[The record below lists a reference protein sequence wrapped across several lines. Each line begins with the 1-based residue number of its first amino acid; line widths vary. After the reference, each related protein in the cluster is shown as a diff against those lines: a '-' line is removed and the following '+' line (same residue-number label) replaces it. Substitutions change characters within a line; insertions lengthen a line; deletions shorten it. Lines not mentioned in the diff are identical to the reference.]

1 MNTGSKNRSGEPSGS
16 RRPGLSC
23 AECRRSKLKCDRSF
37 PCQACI
43 RRGCANICPEG
54 TLNATK
60 GNKVLMAH
68 AQRMTE
74 QITTLKARVE
84 ELEEALAK
92 TYDGD
97 HPLLRRSP
105 PSTTSEKD
113 DDITDA
119 IGSLSIGAHG
129 QSKYHGESSSSEY
142 FQDLLEAS
150 DDEEPVGHPN
160 PYDLRDEIVH
170 LVDAFPFGLKEH
182 RYNKELFRPYIP
194 PRSTAMEF
202 VNLYYSDAAWMYDP
216 IILQEFTTAILDPM
230 YGSGNVPSVE
240 GIHPHELAVFF
251 IILATGLLSH
261 PGSSMLSGKYHAL
274 SRAALS
280 LEPIAVEAT
289 CSAIQA
295 IFLTFRYLYN
305 ADRSYNEERWL
316 LTGVCVRLAQALGLQ
331 RDGSNWDLSHEEIQR
346 RRRIF
351 WELFVW
357 DAWGSLVNGRPPA
370 LALRQTDCL
379 YADEVNPYIN
389 ADGKPEFSWNTWKQR
404 YAATCMK
411 ASADH
416 VFSLFGPSYNALLE
430 LDKKIRNFIVP
441 DYLHAPIDNVHLPL
455 SWSQNPHIAIQ
466 QYCIMSVQES
476 NLLYVHRSYFA
487 QAIRQMPKNP
497 LLHKYATS
505 VMSTFRSARRVI
517 AGLRGVYPISP
528 RVVSCNWFF
537 WSCTFSACVVLGALV
552 VESPGCSLAAD
563 AMRDLKE
570 TVPFYEEGSQPGAQA
585 SVTMLKKLC
594 SRASAAFESFR
605 KGNDVEH
612 HSNPAA
618 VVDDLEVL
626 SGRKTVITT
635 SARSSASPTISST
648 AAIPVEATLAR
659 TAEAGLSQPG
669 PSKSMDTF
677 YDPVESHPNMSGFQ
691 AYSMHE
697 GERFPGPAYPPTKD
711 PTEGPMPMLSRYV
724 QGNMNYFEP
733 MYLSGQSNTSGLTMP
748 NMPEHFST
756 TAEQQPSQPY
766 DGSWHP
772 PSSLGGPQQGTQGD
786 GRQNMHFT
794 QEHNQADVWRN
805 FIGQYGAK

>member
-1 MNTGSKNRSGEPSGS
+1 MS
-16 RRPGLSC
+16 
-23 AECRRSKLKCDRSF
+23 
-37 PCQACI
+37 
-43 RRGCANICPEG
+43 
-54 TLNATK
+54 
-60 GNKVLMAH
+60 
-68 AQRMTE
+68 E
-74 QITTLKARVE
+74 QVTTLKARVE

-97 HPLLRRSP
+97 HPLLRRST

-142 FQDLLEAS
+142 FQDLLETQAS

-194 PRSTAMEF
+194 ARSTAME
-202 VNLYYSDAAWMYDP
+202 YDP
-216 IILQEFTTAILDPM
+216 VILQEFTASILDPM
-230 YGSGNVPSVE
+230 YGSGDMPSVE

-280 LEPIAVEAT
+280 LEPIAVDAT

-316 LTGVCVRLAQALGLQ
+316 LTGVCVRLAQAKGMVPIGICLMK
-331 RDGSNWDLSHEEIQR
+331 RYKDDGGCVMDTMKQLLALMYGQ
-346 RRRIF
+346 IF

-404 YAATCMK
+404 YATTCMK

-416 VFSLFGPSYNALLE
+416 VFSLLGPSYNALLE
-430 LDKKIRNFIVP
+430 LDKKIRNFTVP
-441 DYLHAPIDNVHLPL
+441 DYLQAPIDNVRLPL

-497 LLHKYATS
+497 LQHKYATS

-570 TVPFYEEGSQPGAQA
+570 TVPFYEEVSLPGAQA

-594 SRASAAFESFR
+594 SRAAAAFESFR
-605 KGNDVEH
+605 QGDDIEH
-612 HSNPAA
+612 HGNPAA

-648 AAIPVEATLAR
+648 STIPVEATLSR
-659 TAEAGLSQPG
+659 PVEAGLPQPG
-669 PSKSMDTF
+669 PSKPMDTF

-691 AYSMHE
+691 AFSMHE
-697 GERFPGPAYPPTKD
+697 GERFSGPAYPTTKG
-711 PTEGPMPMLSRYV
+711 PTEEPMPMLSRYV
-724 QGNMNYFEP
+724 QGNMNYFDP
-733 MYLSGQSNTSGLTMP
+733 MYMSGQSNTSGLTMP
-748 NMPEHFST
+748 NVPEHFST
-756 TAEQQPSQPY
+756 SAEQQPSQRY

-772 PSSLGGPQQGTQGD
+772 SSSLGGPQQGTQGD
-786 GRQNMHFT
+786 GRQSLHFT